1 MFKNPSFLFDII
13 CTAAWIILVVRYAR
27 KGFLSSIVQLV
38 GNLFSLLG
46 AKELSAACAGWV
58 FEHMLAGGFRTQ
70 IAANIAAGG
79 AVDLSGIAEK
89 YAGFLPASFRAS
101 IVAACERSIG
111 AVLADNAVVLADS
124 IVENVLQP
132 LLTPVITLVLFFL
145 FYALLRLLVSMLVTV
160 LGLVN
165 KLPVIGTVNRGLGWL
180 VGGATALLD
189 IYLVLCILWGHH
201 RHHRRQPEC
210 AQRYGDE
217 QQSLLQNL
225 QSLQPFPVKGFLHKG
240 GTMVCIRC
248 QKRPAIIF
256 IQRMDNG
263 QMKQEGYC
271 LHCARE
277 LHIKPVED
285 LMKQFGMS
293 DEDMDNM
300 ENRMESMMDEMGD
313 ANPSPS

>member
-1 MFKNPSFLFDII
+1 MNKILDYIEESLVCVCLIVMTALTFVNVVSRYVFSASLSFSEEITTYLFV
-13 CTAAWIILVVRYAR
+13 L
-27 KGFLSSIVQLV
+27 L
-38 GNLFSLLG
+38 SLLG
-46 AKELSAACAGWV
+46 AHQLSAACAGWV

-70 IAANIAAGG
+70 IAASIAAGG

-180 VGGATALLD
+180 VGAGTALLD
-189 IYLVLCILWGHH
+189 VYLVLCILWGLIVIT
-201 RHHRRQPEC
+201 
-210 AQRYGDE
+210 GG
-217 QQSLLQNL
+217 SLNVLNDTVMSSSLYYKIFNL
-225 QSLQPFPVKGFLHKG
+225 FNPFL
-240 GTMVCIRC
+240 
-248 QKRPAIIF
+248 
-256 IQRMDNG
+256 
-263 QMKQEGYC
+263 
-271 LHCARE
+271 
-277 LHIKPVED
+277 
-285 LMKQFGMS
+285 
-293 DEDMDNM
+293 
-300 ENRMESMMDEMGD
+300 
-313 ANPSPS
+313 